1 MTYRL
6 ITIQQKKEWMRY
18 VAESLNHD
26 FYHTWHYH
34 SLVDN
39 GDPFL
44 FVYQE
49 DNIFIAL
56 PLLKRR
62 IENSDLFDLTS
73 AYGYTGP
80 ISNLDFDSMSDPIID
95 NFRAS
100 FLSFMHEG
108 QNVCVFSRLNPFINQ
123 KRLLE
128 RIGGIYENGQTVY
141 IDLTEPIEV
150 QRSKYEKRLA
160 RKIRA
165 LRTKN
170 FKIKEA
176 DSPEDIRAFTVMYTE
191 NMLRNGAS
199 ERYLYNE
206 DYFSQLLRAP
216 DSNCKL
222 VMVYDNDQAICGNI
236 VMFAGSIIRN
246 HLSAT
251 ATSHVHESPSKLI
264 IDEISLLGR
273 ALGISYYHLGGG
285 LGGRS
290 DSLFQFKAAFSN
302 LILED
307 RTWRFVADTASY
319 EELVNTRAVNK
330 SAGFFP
336 VYRSTF

>member
-1 MTYRL
+1 MTYKL

-34 SLVDN
+34 SLVEN

-49 DNIFIAL
+49 DDIFIAL

-62 IENSDLFDLTS
+62 IEDSNLFDLTS

-80 ISNLDFDSMSDPIID
+80 ISNLDFDSMSDPVID
-95 NFRAS
+95 NFRVS
-100 FLSFMHEG
+100 FLNFMREG

-141 IDLTEPIEV
+141 IDLTVPIEI
-150 QRSKYEKRLA
+150 QRSNYEKRLA
-160 RKIRA
+160 RKIRS

-170 FKIKEA
+170 FQIKEA
-176 DSPEDIRAFTVMYTE
+176 GSPEDIKAFTEMYTE

-199 ERYLYNE
+199 ERYLYKE
-206 DYFSQLLRAP
+206 DYFSQLLSTP
-216 DSNCKL
+216 DSKCKL
-222 VMVYDNDQAICGNI
+222 VMVYDNDKAICGNI
-236 VMFAGSIIRN
+236 VMYTGSVIRN

-264 IDEISLLGR
+264 IDEISILARELGV
-273 ALGISYYHLGGG
+273 SYYHLGGG
-285 LGGRS
+285 LSGKS
-290 DSLFQFKAAFSN
+290 DSLFQFKFAFSN

-307 RTWRFVADTASY
+307 RTWRFVADTDSY
-319 EELVNTRAVNK
+319 QELVNTRTIDKNTD
-330 SAGFFP
+330 FFP
-336 VYRSTF
+336 LYRSY